1 MKKRYILATLL
12 LISNLVYSNSIS
24 VGGAVGKRSGLYKGS
39 EDTVILPYVKANYA
53 NFYIDG
59 TQVGYKFLNTDVL
72 DLTVYSSLQDGHS
85 IKASNMDY
93 GYKSI
98 NERKKQITGG
108 LKLEAPLNIVG
119 EDINLRTSIEAGR
132 RGAHGKLELSKVIKF
147 ADNFIIIPN
156 LNSRYF
162 EKDYTRYYF
171 GISDNE
177 LGGAIKE
184 RYRPDNAYTLGVGI
198 YSEYFFN
205 RAFSMFAYAALDKYS
220 KEVRRS
226 PIIKNDIVTNVGVG
240 LKFSF

>member
-1 MKKRYILATLL
+1 MKKKYILTALL
-12 LISNLVYSNSIS
+12 LVSSFAFSNSIS
-24 VGGAVGKRSGLYKGS
+24 VGGVVGKQSGLYRGS
-39 EDTVILPYVKANYA
+39 EDTLILPYVKVNYA

-59 TQVGYKFLNTDVL
+59 TQIGYKFLNTDVL
-72 DLTVYSSLQDGHS
+72 DLSVYSNLQDGHS

-93 GYKSI
+93 GYRSI

-119 EDINLRTSIEAGR
+119 ETINLRTSIEAGR
-132 RGAHGKLELSKVIKF
+132 RGAHGKLELSKLIK
-147 ADNFIIIPN
+147 ATDNFIIIPN
-156 LNSRYF
+156 INSRYF

-177 LGGAIKE
+177 LAEAIKE
-184 RYRPDNAYTLGVGI
+184 KYRPDNAYTLGAGI

-205 RAFSMFAYAALDKYS
+205 RAFSMFAYASLDKYS